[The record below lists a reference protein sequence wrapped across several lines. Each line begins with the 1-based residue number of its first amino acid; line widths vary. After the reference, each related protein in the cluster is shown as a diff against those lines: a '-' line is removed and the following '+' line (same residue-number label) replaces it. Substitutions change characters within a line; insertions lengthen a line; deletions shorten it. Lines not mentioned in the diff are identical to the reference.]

1 MEGTG
6 RPASLLS
13 PLAGGCGPATH
24 DISPGRAS
32 IHAHVSPMGGGL
44 GPFTRTLARWVVAW
58 AGCPPCHQWGL
69 AAHRRV
75 NTASRRARLPSL
87 PHNSNPSAT
96 LPALAARRDRASGRP
111 YAHGPND
118 SHVNPMTCA
127 QAAPPRR
134 MLRGLRAYKGV
145 DAHIQGFACEQHTAI
160 DTESAKVQTHCF
172 KMTDFRLFSPNG
184 SAVWRAHRLTSR
196 PHHRQSGGIALH
208 EGPTRRRHAASG
220 LRVVQNPQPPPV

>member
-1 MEGTG
+1 
-6 RPASLLS
+6 
-13 PLAGGCGPATH
+13 
-24 DISPGRAS
+24 
-32 IHAHVSPMGGGL
+32 
-44 GPFTRTLARWVVAW
+44 
-58 AGCPPCHQWGL
+58 
-69 AAHRRV
+69 
-75 NTASRRARLPSL
+75 
-87 PHNSNPSAT
+87 
-96 LPALAARRDRASGRP
+96 
-111 YAHGPND
+111 
-118 SHVNPMTCA
+118 MTCA

-208 EGPTRRRHAASG
+208 EGPTRRRHTPRR
-220 LRVVQNPQPPPV
+220 LHVVQNPQPPPVRRIPEGPEGTAAIPMGGGGAWPDNEATHRATSATRRHWCGGRRWDRRARLRCPWAAAGPGRASRSTTPSRRLACGDLAGGPPPTGTQSSPAP

>member
-1 MEGTG
+1 MLTAQPTPATRGGTLRG
-6 RPASLLS
+6 PASVVS
-13 PLAGGCGPATH
+13 EDAWGASGCL
-24 DISPGRAS
+24 RAVRPS
-32 IHAHVSPMGGGL
+32 SVSVNVSCAR
-44 GPFTRTLARWVVAW
+44 GPF
-58 AGCPPCHQWGL
+58 H
-69 AAHRRV
+69 
-75 NTASRRARLPSL
+75 
-87 PHNSNPSAT
+87 
-96 LPALAARRDRASGRP
+96 
-111 YAHGPND
+111 

-160 DTESAKVQTHCF
+160 DTESAKVQTHCL

-208 EGPTRRRHAASG
+208 EGPTRRRHTPRR
-220 LRVVQNPQPPPV
+220 LHVVQNPHRRHRGHRRDRRA